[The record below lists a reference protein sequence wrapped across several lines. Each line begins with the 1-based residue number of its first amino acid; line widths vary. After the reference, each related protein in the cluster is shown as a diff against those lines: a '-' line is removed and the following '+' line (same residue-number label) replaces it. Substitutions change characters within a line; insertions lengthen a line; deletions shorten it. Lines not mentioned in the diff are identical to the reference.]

1 MGAKGSVPERLVL
14 CATRGVPQ
22 EVEFLLLHE
31 DGGCRVCSEVRVDG
45 CLPRRGPALHTPLPD
60 ELARRWMESQAA
72 KLTRKAAKFRPL
84 TVEEELRRQIVSV
97 LPADPTLLIAQMFD
111 EEIARHG

>member
-1 MGAKGSVPERLVL
+1 MDAKGSVPERLVL

-22 EVEFLLLHE
+22 EVEFLLLRE
-31 DGGCRVCSEVRVDG
+31 GSGCRVCSEVRVDG

-84 TVEEELRRQIVSV
+84 SIEEELRRQIDTT
-97 LPADPTLLIAQMFD
+97 LPSDPTSLIAQLFD
-111 EEIARHG
+111 EAIAKHG

>member
-1 MGAKGSVPERLVL
+1 MRESS
-14 CATRGVPQ
+14 
-22 EVEFLLLHE
+22 
-31 DGGCRVCSEVRVDG
+31 GCRVYSEVRVDG

-60 ELARRWMESQAA
+60 DLARRWMESQAA

-84 TVEEELRRQIVSV
+84 SIEEELRRQIVAI
-97 LPADPTLLIAQMFD
+97 LPADPTTLITQLFD